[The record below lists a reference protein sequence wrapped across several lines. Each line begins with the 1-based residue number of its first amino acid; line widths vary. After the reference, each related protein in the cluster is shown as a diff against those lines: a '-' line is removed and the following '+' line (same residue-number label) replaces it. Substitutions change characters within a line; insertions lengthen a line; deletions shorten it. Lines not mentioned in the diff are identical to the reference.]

1 MLFVFRNYAE
11 SIMHYTI
18 ESSNTLTMNQNTT
31 PDTQI
36 VINVNELLTKQ
47 NKNILF
53 VQIILFTI

>member
-31 PDTQI
+31 LDTQI

-53 VQIILFTI
+53 V

>member
-11 SIMHYTI
+11 GIMHYTI

-31 PDTQI
+31 LDTQI
-36 VINVNELLTKQ
+36 VINVIELLTKQ
-47 NKNILF
+47 NKNMLF

>member
-18 ESSNTLTMNQNTT
+18 KNSNTLTMNQNTT
-31 PDTQI
+31 LDTQI
-36 VINVNELLTKQ
+36 VINVIELLTKQ

-53 VQIILFTI
+53 V

>member
-18 ESSNTLTMNQNTT
+18 KNSNTLTMNQNTT
-31 PDTQI
+31 LDTQI

-47 NKNILF
+47 NKNMLF